1 MLIFLII
8 FFPFVN
14 KIFSSY
20 IILPFKKGNTSNNF
34 LQSKFNINIHTYMNI
49 GEQKQKIKIY
59 FRDEFFSFFILNK
72 DVTYNEEELNE
83 TQEYNINIINSY
95 DLYDNAL
102 SNSYKNF
109 SENKNFFID
118 IYYRKGYLSSE
129 SFYFNI
135 SNENNLKKFDDI
147 EFVLVNKI
155 KPNRTVI
162 SGAIGLLVDE
172 YFLEGAQNFG
182 KMLVKKNV
190 TKFCVWSKIYLNNEN
205 GIFIFGDYPHIL
217 YKDKFNKEQYIETDI
232 KLNPY
237 KQKWNINFDEIYFKN
252 DLGNNN
258 DNSKYFYLNTTLYG
272 ELMHNLG
279 LIIGTVEYKNLI
291 ENIFFDD
298 YIDNN
303 ICKKNKILINNFFDK
318 KINYIYYSCNNESFD
333 KSQFPNLFLK
343 QNGLKY
349 IFELNSNDL
358 FALYNNEWYFLVIFE
373 AEETANINHKWF
385 FGEPLLKKY
394 QFVFEPIN
402 YKIGFYNS
410 LIPILN
416 KEEKSKDNNIIKG
429 MNYRQIGYYGIILL
443 FLTII
448 ILIIYNKLVRKN
460 YFRKENNQSYTEL
473 QNLIVNKS

>member
-20 IILPFKKGNTSNNF
+20 IILPFKKENTSNNF
-34 LQSKFNINIHTYMNI
+34 LQSKYNINIHTYMEI
-49 GEQKQKIKIY
+49 GQPKQKIKIY
-59 FRDEFFSFFILNK
+59 FRDELFSFFILNK
-72 DVTYNEEELNE
+72 NVTYNEEEMDKS
-83 TQEYNINIINSY
+83 QENKINFNN
-95 DLYDNAL
+95 LYDNAL
-102 SNSYKNF
+102 SSSYKNF
-109 SENKNFFID
+109 SENQNFFID

-129 SFYFNI
+129 SFYFNL
-135 SNENNLKKFDDI
+135 NEENNLKQFDNI

-205 GIFIFGDYPHIL
+205 GVFIFGDYPHIL

-237 KQKWNINFDEIYFKN
+237 KQKWNLNFDGIYFKN
-252 DLGNNN
+252 NLE
-258 DNSKYFYLNTTLYG
+258 DNKYYYLNTTLYG
-272 ELMHNLG
+272 ELKHNLG
-279 LIIGTVEYKNLI
+279 LIIGTVEYQNLI
-291 ENIFFDD
+291 EENFFND
-298 YIDNN
+298 YIENN
-303 ICKKNKILINNFFDK
+303 ICKKNKILINDFFDK
-318 KINYIYYSCNNESFD
+318 KVNYIYYSCKNESFD

-343 QNGLKY
+343 QNNLKY

-358 FALYNNEWYFLVIFE
+358 FTLYNNEWYFLIIFE
-373 AEETANINHKWF
+373 GEETANINHKWF
-385 FGEPLLKKY
+385 FGEPLLKNY
-394 QFVFEPIN
+394 QFVFDPIN

-416 KEEKSKDNNIIKG
+416 KEEKIKDNNMIEG
-429 MNYRQIGYYGIILL
+429 MNLKQICYFAILL
-443 FLTII
+443 L
-448 ILIIYNKLVRKN
+448 
-460 YFRKENNQSYTEL
+460 
-473 QNLIVNKS
+473 